1 MTICRSIHGTA
12 KALFHSI
19 LWLSNIPLYIYVP
32 HLLYSSV
39 NGHLGCFRASAI
51 VNSAAMKR
59 PWCWKRLRTGG
70 EGDDRG
76 WDGLGGIIDSMG
88 MSLSKLWG
96 IVKNG
101 EAWQAAV
108 HWVAKSQVQLSNWT
122 ATWTSGEQQA
132 FLEFGI
138 PSHPSKH
145 VHSLC
150 DAVLLLLFG
159 GPAACPS
166 GRLHLSLPHHVSL
179 SKMPFYFYTL
189 WNLLNIIINETFF
202 PRRKLFKIIWT
213 HEIKSKLDS
222 K

>member
-19 LWLSNIPLYIYVP
+19 LRLSSIPLYICATSSLFIRQWTFR
-32 HLLYSSV
+32 LLPCLSYCQQCCYEKT
-39 NGHLGCFRASAI
+39 LMLEKI
-51 VNSAAMKR
+51 
-59 PWCWKRLRTGG
+59 
-70 EGDDRG
+70 EDRRRRG
-76 WDGLGGIIDSMG
+76 RQRMRWLSGIINSMG

-108 HWVAKSQVQLSNWT
+108 HWVPKSQIQLSNWT
-122 ATWTSGEQQA
+122 STWMPGEQQA
-132 FLEFGI
+132 FRIWDSFPPLQT
-138 PSHPSKH
+138 
-145 VHSLC
+145 
-150 DAVLLLLFG
+150 
-159 GPAACPS
+159 CPFTLWCSFAFAFWWTS
-166 GRLHLSLPHHVSL
+166 GLSIRSFASITSSSHVSL

-202 PRRKLFKIIWT
+202 SQRKWFKIIWT